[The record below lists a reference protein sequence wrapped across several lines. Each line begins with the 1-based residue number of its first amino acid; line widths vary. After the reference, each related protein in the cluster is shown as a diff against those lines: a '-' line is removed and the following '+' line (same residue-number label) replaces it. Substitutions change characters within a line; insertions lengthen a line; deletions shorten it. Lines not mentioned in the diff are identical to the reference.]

1 MSVTF
6 RLLVVIVVIW
16 IAAIIFCWWLQRKVL
31 FFPASD
37 MGPYRPDNY
46 QPFYVDEEGKGHKD
60 PPAGDYIAGWYI
72 PATSESKESG
82 SKLNESKASGRKLN
96 DLNET
101 KESGS
106 KLNESKA
113 SGKTVFFCHG
123 NTGNIGHRDY
133 VVELCKLFGLGCI
146 LFDYSGYG
154 QSKGSPSMSTLFKDG
169 ERAYV
174 YARSIID
181 ADDLIVWGESLGGS
195 VATMIASKYRC
206 AYLVLLSTFSSLD
219 DILLFQGTPYH
230 SLLGWGL
237 RISSNTLRS
246 KDRILNVTCPVAI
259 VHSLDDS
266 LIPFACARALYERV
280 PTNKLLI
287 PIHGGHATP
296 VVSVKQINE
305 LMDFLHVEVRPS
317 VKQLQTA
324 LDNIRTAAYRHGL
337 LN

>member
-6 RLLVVIVVIW
+6 RLLIVVVTIW
-16 IAAIIFCWWLQRKVL
+16 LAAVIFCWWLQRKIL

-46 QPFYVDEEGKGHKD
+46 QSFYVDEEGKGHKE
-60 PPAGDYIAGWYI
+60 PPAGDYIAGWHI
-72 PATSESKESG
+72 PAT
-82 SKLNESKASGRKLN
+82 
-96 DLNET
+96 
-101 KESGS
+101 
-106 KLNESKA
+106 

-123 NTGNIGHRDY
+123 NSGNIGHRDY

-154 QSKGSPSMSTLFKDG
+154 ESKGSPSMSTLFKDG

-195 VATMIASKYRC
+195 VATVIASKYRC

-237 RISSNTLRS
+237 RVSSNTLRS

-259 VHSLDDS
+259 IHSLDDG
-266 LIPFACARALYERV
+266 LIPFACAQALYERV
-280 PTNKLLI
+280 STNKLLI

-296 VVSVKQINE
+296 VVAVKQINE
-305 LMDFLHVEVRPS
+305 LMDFLHVGIRPE

-337 LN
+337 LK

>member
-1 MSVTF
+1 MNAAY
-6 RLLVVIVVIW
+6 RLVVVVAIIW
-16 IAAIIFCWWLQRKVL
+16 IAAIIFCRWLQRKVL
-31 FFPASD
+31 FFPVTE
-37 MGPYRPDNY
+37 MGSYRPDNY

-60 PPAGDYIAGWYI
+60 PPPGNYIAGWYI
-72 PATSESKESG
+72 PAPSQSLS
-82 SKLNESKASGRKLN
+82 NMSGRKR
-96 DLNET
+96 
-101 KESGS
+101 S
-106 KLNESKA
+106 
-113 SGKTVFFCHG
+113 KTVLYCHG

-133 VVELCKLFGLGCI
+133 VVELCKLFDLGCI

-154 QSKGSPSMSTLFKDG
+154 ESKGNPTMSTLFKDG
-169 ERAYV
+169 ERAYL

-181 ADDLIVWGESLGGS
+181 PEDLIVWGESLGGS

-237 RISSNTLRS
+237 RVSSNTLRS
-246 KDRILNVTCPVAI
+246 KDLILNVTCPVAI
-259 VHSLDDS
+259 VHSLDDA

-296 VVSVKQINE
+296 VVSTKQITQ
-305 LMDFLHVEVRPS
+305 LMEFLHVEVRPS
-317 VKQLQTA
+317 IRHIQVA

-337 LN
+337 LK